1 MAILVNGNKR
11 FVDLCILNF
20 MGKDYAVQERTTTDT
35 LIRGDWSTSW
45 RIATASAVPSQTVD
59 REIASKVQ

>member
-1 MAILVNGNKR
+1 
-11 FVDLCILNF
+11 